1 MTKNKMFKRRYTIE
15 IKGITTNDHM
25 TKFIDEVIAST
36 FLALRMQFKSLKL
49 ERLDVKDIT
58 REKGES
64 KK

>member
-25 TKFIDEVIAST
+25 TKFADEVLTNI
-36 FLALRMQFKSLKL
+36 FVALRMQFKSLKV
-49 ERLDVKDIT
+49 ERLDVEDIT